1 MVGIRGKVS
10 NFRKSLKNR
19 YDQWCEEQAE
29 RSLEEEYF
37 IRQYKYDPN
46 FPKPKPRVEK
56 VNTGLFLSD
65 VLLDKKRRF

>member
-19 YDQWCEEQAE
+19 YDQWCEEGME
-29 RSLEEEYF
+29 RAYEEEMF

>member
-10 NFRKSLKNR
+10 NFRKSLKDR
-19 YDQWCEEQAE
+19 YIQWCEEQSE
-29 RSLEEEYF
+29 RSFEEEYF

>member
-10 NFRKSLKNR
+10 NFRKNLKNR
-19 YDQWCEEQAE
+19 YVQWCEEQAE

-46 FPKPKPRVEK
+46 FPKPKPRVER